1 MAFQN
6 FALFPHMS
14 AFDNI
19 ASPLHAR
26 GLAAGRRSRQR
37 VDDVAK
43 LLKIGHVLEH

>member
-19 ASPLHAR
+19 ASALRRAASPQAEIDSASAR
-26 GLAAGRRSRQR
+26 EGR
-37 VDDVAK
+37 AC
-43 LLKIGHVLEH
+43 